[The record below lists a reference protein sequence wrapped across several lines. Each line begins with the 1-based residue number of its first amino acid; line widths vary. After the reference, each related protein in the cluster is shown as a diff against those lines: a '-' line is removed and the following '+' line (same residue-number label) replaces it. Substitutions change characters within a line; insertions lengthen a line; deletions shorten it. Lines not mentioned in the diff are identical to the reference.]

1 MDRLPRA
8 FQNPGQWCWFNALL
22 QALAS
27 ISDPRWWSLLN
38 FAKDSASSGHKDVLT
53 FLAPVLQHL
62 NREDAAFPSPAEE
75 CGMSS
80 ISGEQQD
87 AHEAF
92 IKLLESIHSSLC
104 RRQLRSFQQLQ
115 AFSVARPCLL
125 GREGLLSWCEA
136 TQAIQ
141 CFEDLFEGVLEETRV
156 CTACGLARVESCPSK
171 QAFRCLSLD
180 LINIDRPHFSSVNLL
195 SLLKASYSGQ
205 PTEEIDGLL
214 CYRCSLEASIRR
226 FLLDCGA
233 SFSAGLAFR
242 RFMRLADGLAPS
254 GAEVLEAL
262 RPLGAP
268 PCVLRR
274 RSHLRSFRIK
284 VAPRILTFHMRRL
297 IFGPFGFIKV
307 SNPVRYAEILH
318 ADDLGL
324 DGGLYSL
331 SSVMSHLGQAHAGHF
346 ITHRVWPKGTPLV
359 EERSVP
365 LCTPSGK
372 VVPWF
377 RMDSSLR
384 ILRVLWHRDVGCRLF
399 GKSRQTS
406 KVWVCTNDDDVSEVP
421 AWQAL
426 NLPAAYLFF
435 YERCESAAR

>member
-62 NREDAAFPSPAEE
+62 NREE

-268 PCVLRR
+268 PCV
-274 RSHLRSFRIK
+274 
-284 VAPRILTFHMRRL
+284 
-297 IFGPFGFIKV
+297 
-307 SNPVRYAEILH
+307 
-318 ADDLGL
+318 
-324 DGGLYSL
+324 
-331 SSVMSHLGQAHAGHF
+331 
-346 ITHRVWPKGTPLV
+346 
-359 EERSVP
+359 
-365 LCTPSGK
+365 
-372 VVPWF
+372 
-377 RMDSSLR
+377 
-384 ILRVLWHRDVGCRLF
+384 
-399 GKSRQTS
+399 
-406 KVWVCTNDDDVSEVP
+406 
-421 AWQAL
+421 
-426 NLPAAYLFF
+426 
-435 YERCESAAR
+435 AR